1 MLEATLQSS
10 FVLLQSFETRFH
22 SVDQCGLQVLILL
35 PQFPS
40 AGIIDV
46 LHHSGSTS
54 AIIIQFSA
62 FHLVWQ
68 MNNFF
73 WMSLVRSCVTGSCS
87 LSDKKGCLFTRAGSV
102 PEWMMLGSCRWG
114 CSALEN
120 LTGQGSS
127 AQKDS
132 LMTQRDTRSRFSQHS
147 ENFTTKNYFCLVFRF
162 KIKQLL

>member
-22 SVDQCGLQVLILL
+22 SADQCGLQVMILL

-40 AGIIDV
+40 AQIIDV
-46 LHHSGSTS
+46 LHHCGSIS
-54 AIIIQFSA
+54 ATVIQFSA

-68 MNNFF
+68 MNSFF
-73 WMSLVRSCVTGSCS
+73 WMSLVRSCVTGSRS
-87 LSDKKGCLFTRAGSV
+87 LSDKKGCLITRAGSV
-102 PEWMMLGSCRWG
+102 PEWMLLGSCRY
-114 CSALEN
+114 STLEN

-127 AQKDS
+127 TQKDS
-132 LMTQRDTRSRFSQHS
+132 LITQRDTRSRFSQHS